1 MHGAIW
7 VLPALGKATNCRELA
22 GAADSALARH
32 SPYAGRLSGS
42 TLKLIALIAPLGL
55 DTLGVAVVLGI
66 AGFPAHRRLQLS
78 LLFAG
83 FETAMPLIG
92 VALGVPLGEAIGGVA
107 NYAAAAVIGG
117 LGAYMLLARGD
128 ASESERLLSMTQR
141 GLWSALALGAS
152 ISLDGL
158 AIGFSAGLLDLPI
171 LAMAVAIGLQAF
183 VVTQVGV
190 RLGSRV
196 GEGMREAAEKLAGF
210 ALIALGVVLLTA
222 QLTA

>member
-1 MHGAIW
+1 MSFP
-7 VLPALGKATNCRELA
+7 VRSPEREHRL
-22 GAADSALARH
+22 
-32 SPYAGRLSGS
+32 GRLSGS

-55 DTLGVAVVLGI
+55 DTFAVAVVLGI
-66 AGFPAHRRLQLS
+66 AGFPSQRRLELS

-92 VALGVPLGEAIGGVA
+92 VALGVPLGDEIGGVA
-107 NYAAAAVIGG
+107 NYIAAAVIGG
-117 LGAYMLLARGD
+117 LGVYMLLARGD
-128 ASESERLLSMTQR
+128 EDESERLMSMTQS

-171 LAMAVAIGLQAF
+171 VPMAVAIGLQAF
-183 VVTQVGV
+183 VLTQVGV

-196 GEGMREAAEKLAGF
+196 GERMREAAEKLAGI
-210 ALIALGVVLLTA
+210 ALVALGVVLLIA